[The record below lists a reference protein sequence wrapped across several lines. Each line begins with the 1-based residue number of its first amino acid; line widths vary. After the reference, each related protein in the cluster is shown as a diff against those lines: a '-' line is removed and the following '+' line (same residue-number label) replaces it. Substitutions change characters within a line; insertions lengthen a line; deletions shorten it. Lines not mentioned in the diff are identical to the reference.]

1 MRKGYVAIG
10 HFWRGVG
17 FLCLIVGIASE
28 VLNQELGL
36 EWASWFQLGIGFLI
50 ISVIHYILWSVEV
63 KKTQ

>member
-17 FLCLIVGIASE
+17 FLCLLVGIASE

-36 EWASWFQLGIGFLI
+36 EWAS
-50 ISVIHYILWSVEV
+50 
-63 KKTQ
+63 